1 MDITKIALE
10 RRQFTLLIIV
20 VMFIAGIQA
29 YMDIPRAQDPGF
41 IIRAA
46 QVITYF
52 PGASP
57 ERVEELVS
65 EKIVEKIRQMP
76 ELDYVS
82 SENKSGVSIIIVN
95 IRESFTDM
103 RPIWDSL
110 RRKVEEAERN
120 LPEGVSSPIVNDEFG
135 DVFGIVYTITGDG
148 FSYAEIKDIVDNIR
162 DELLLFD
169 DVAKVDILGAQEERI
184 YVEYKPSR
192 LNEMGISPQQLAS
205 ALSSRNIINPG
216 GEIYT
221 TYETISLEPSGN
233 FESIEELRSTLIKL
247 PESNDVIALKDV
259 ANVYRSYVD
268 PAKSKVRFNG
278 EQGIGIAVAMRVG
291 GNVVDLGA
299 QVEAKMNDLVMSYPV
314 GIDFHKVTMES
325 DIVNKTVNDFL
336 DNLLQAVVIVTL
348 VMLAFLG
355 LRTGI
360 IVATLIPV
368 TMASAFFMMSL
379 FDIGVDQISLAALMI
394 SLGLLVDNAIVMAE
408 SILVKI
414 EAGIEREKAAL
425 SAANELKVPLLTS
438 SLTTSAAF
446 LPIYLAESAIGEY
459 TAPLFKVVT
468 ITLLCSLVVALTLIP
483 LLCMLFIKIKQTKGA
498 NTGGGFFAK
507 ITRWYLVFL
516 HAVLRQ
522 RLVSL
527 AVVVFIFL
535 IAIKGL
541 GWVPKI
547 FFPSKTDP
555 VFTVEIEFPLGTP
568 LTYTAKRLQ
577 EIEAYFSKELL
588 VDNSEESFRKDGRN
602 RGIKD
607 VTSFIGNGGVRFVLT
622 HSPKPAS
629 SNYAFLLINTSEEGV
644 LVDELIQEVDSYL
657 FDNLVDGQ
665 YTIKKLENG
674 TSVKHPLGV
683 RLTGSDEIKL
693 FAFAD
698 EIKQKLAM
706 LNGTVNIQDDWGL
719 SQKKVRVNIDPQR
732 AQRAGVTHSDVAT
745 SLQTAFSGIT
755 LTEFRE
761 NDTIIPIVMRSQHA
775 GDRDYDSAGSIGVL
789 NNQGVSVPI
798 SQLVDPELVFQSA
811 KIFTRNGAKTVAIS
825 ADLREGVTASATNAE
840 LVPWL
845 VEMSK
850 DWPPG
855 YSWEL
860 GGEAE
865 SSGKANESIG
875 EKLPIAGFVICILL
889 MAQFNCIRRTIIILM
904 TIPLAL
910 IGVSFGLLAAK
921 SYFGF
926 MTMLGVI
933 SLAGIVINNAIVLL
947 DKMNQE
953 HDEFKNSW
961 PDAVIN
967 ACQSRLRPILL
978 TTFTTVLGLIP
989 LWLGGGPM
997 WEPMAI
1003 TIIFG
1008 LLVSTV
1014 LTLIVI
1020 PLLFSLMFNVRF
1032 AKAV

>member
-10 RRQFTLLIIV
+10 RRQFTLLLLAIL
-20 VMFIAGIQA
+20 FFAGIQA
-29 YMDIPRAQDPGF
+29 YQNIPRAQDPGF

-65 EKIVEKIRQMP
+65 EKLVEKIRQMP

-82 SENKSGVSIIIVN
+82 SENKTGVSIIIVN
-95 IRESFTDM
+95 IRETFTNM

-110 RRKVEEAERN
+110 RRKVEEAKRN
-120 LPEGVSSPIVNDEFG
+120 LPEDASTPIVNDEFG
-135 DVFGIVYTITGDG
+135 DVFGSVYGITGDG
-148 FSYAEIKDIVDNIR
+148 YSYAEIKEIADSVR
-162 DELLLFD
+162 DQLLLLD

-184 YVEYKPSR
+184 YVEYTPSR
-192 LNEMGISPQQLAS
+192 LNEIGISPKQLAN

-221 TYETISLEPSGN
+221 RYETISLEPSGN
-233 FESIEELRSTLIKL
+233 FESINDLRSTLIAIPGSTEL
-247 PESNDVIALKDV
+247 ISLKDI
-259 ANVYRSYVD
+259 AHVYRGYVD
-268 PAKSKVRFNG
+268 PSKNMMRLSG
-278 EQGIGIAVAMRVG
+278 ERAIGLAIAMRHG
-291 GNVVDLGA
+291 GNVVDLGRL
-299 QVEAKMNDLVMSYPV
+299 VEGKMKALGASYPI

-325 DIVNKTVNDFL
+325 DVVNKTVSDFIG
-336 DNLLQAVVIVTL
+336 NLVQAVVIVTL
-348 VMLAFLG
+348 VMLVFLG

-360 IVATLIPV
+360 IVAMLIPV
-368 TMASAFFMMSL
+368 TIASAFFMMSI
-379 FDIGVDQISLAALMI
+379 FDIGLDQISLAALMI

-408 SILVKI
+408 SIMVKI
-414 EAGIEREKAAL
+414 SNGEDRKIAAL
-425 SAANELKVPLLTS
+425 NAANELKIPLLTS

-468 ITLLCSLVVALTLIP
+468 ITLLCSLIIALTLIP
-483 LLCMLFIKIKQTKGA
+483 LLCMLFVKIKQESTDKK
-498 NTGGGFFAK
+498 NKSFFGVL
-507 ITRWYLVFL
+507 TRLYMSFL
-516 HAVLRQ
+516 NAVLRQ
-522 RLVSL
+522 RVLSI
-527 AVVVFIFL
+527 VVVLLVFV
-535 IAIKGL
+535 IAIKAL
-541 GWVPKI
+541 AWVPKI
-547 FFPSKTDP
+547 FFPPKTDP
-555 VFTVEIEFPLGTP
+555 IFTVELEFPLGTP
-568 LTYTAKRLQ
+568 LTYTEERVKT
-577 EIEAYFSKELL
+577 IENYLANNMIPTSKEE
-588 VDNSEESFRKDGRN
+588 D
-602 RGIKD
+602 GIKNWA
-607 VTSFIGNGGVRFVLT
+607 SFIGNGGVRFVLT
-622 HSPKPAS
+622 HSPKPSS
-629 SNYAFLLINTSEEGV
+629 SNYAFLLVNTTKGGDT
-644 LVDELIQEVDSYL
+644 VDDIIARLDDYL
-657 FDNLVDGQ
+657 FDEVSDGQ

-674 TSVKHPLGV
+674 TAIKHPVGV
-683 RLTGSDEIKL
+683 RLTGDNAEQL
-693 FAFAD
+693 FIIAD
-698 EIKQKLAM
+698 EIKQKIATLH
-706 LNGTVNIQDDWGL
+706 GTINIQDDWGL
-719 SQKKVRVNIDPQR
+719 SQKKVRIDIDPQR

-745 SLQTAFSGIT
+745 ALQTAFSGIT

-761 NDTIIPIVMRSQHA
+761 NDTIIPVVMRSQHA
-775 GDRDYDSAGSIGVL
+775 GERNYDAAGTIGVL

-798 SQLVDPELVFQSA
+798 SQLVDPKLVFQTA

-825 ADLREGVTASATNAE
+825 ADLLPGVTATEINAE

-845 VEMSK
+845 KERMNA
-850 DWPPG
+850 WPPG
-855 YSWEL
+855 YHWEL

-865 SSGKANESIG
+865 SSGKANESIAD
-875 EKLPIAGFVICILL
+875 KLPLAAFVICLLL
-889 MAQFNCIRRTIIILM
+889 MAQFNCIRRTVIILM

-910 IGVSFGLLAAK
+910 IGVSFGLLGAN

-947 DKMNQE
+947 DKINQE
-953 HDEFKNSW
+953 HDESHHDW
-961 PDAVIN
+961 QQSVLN

-1014 LTLIVI
+1014 LTLMVI
-1020 PLLFSLMFNVRF
+1020 PLLFSLIFNVRYDR
-1032 AKAV
+1032 